1 MNDELVSQI
10 RNHVF
15 NVSEINQLIKEVF
28 ESSPYFKNISIKGEI
43 SNRKGRNIS
52 GHIYFSLK
60 DDQSTMKCV
69 MFKYDTLYL
78 KEDIKDGDKVTL
90 YGSISVYVP
99 SGSYQFIVKR
109 IEKEGLGD
117 ILLRKKLLIE
127 KLNKEGL
134 FSLEHKKQL
143 PKFPNKIGIIV
154 GKNSA
159 AAKDLEFNISR
170 RWPLAKITFYY
181 SLVQG
186 ELASK
191 DIISKL
197 EISDNDENDV
207 LILAR
212 GGGSIEDLSAF
223 DDESLARFV
232 YNLKTPLISAVGH
245 EINKSIVDLVSDKY
259 ASTPTGAAELAVPDK
274 EDVLNDLNQVQ
285 NYTYSIALNYYNK
298 LQSTLNILINNKNIT
313 SINAIQETLL
323 SKLNLIEQ
331 KVQTKTNLY
340 YEKLSSSLT
349 LKEKIINTLNPYNI
363 LDKGYSIIRNE
374 NGKVISESTQL
385 KDKNNATIIFKDQS
399 IAVEINKR

>member
-1 MNDELVSQI
+1 MNEELVNRIKS
-10 RNHVF
+10 HVF
-15 NVSEINQLIKEVF
+15 NVTEINQLIKDVF

-43 SNRKGRNIS
+43 SNWKGRNIS
-52 GHIYFSLK
+52 GHLYFSLK
-60 DDQSTMKCV
+60 DNQSTIKCV
-69 MFKYDTLYL
+69 MFKYDALYL

-90 YGSISVYVP
+90 YGSISVYTP

-127 KLNKEGL
+127 KLDKEGL
-134 FSLEHKKQL
+134 FNIEHKKEI
-143 PKFPNKIGIIV
+143 PEFPNKIGIIV

-197 EISDNDENDV
+197 EIADNDNNDV

-223 DDESLARFV
+223 DDESLARLV
-232 YNLKTPLISAVGH
+232 YTLKTPLISAVGH

-259 ASTPTGAAELAVPDK
+259 ASTPTGAAEIAVPNK
-274 EDVLNDLNQVQ
+274 EEILDDLNQEQ
-285 NYTYSIALNYYNK
+285 NYINSLVLSYYNK
-298 LQSTLNILINNKNIT
+298 LQSALNILINNKNIT
-313 SINAIQETLL
+313 SIDSIQETLF
-323 SKLNLIEQ
+323 SKINLLEQ
-331 KVQTKTNLY
+331 KIQTNGNMY
-340 YEKLSSSLT
+340 YEKISSNLT

-363 LDKGYSIIRNE
+363 LDKGYSIIRNDKG
-374 NGKVISESTQL
+374 NVISESTKL
-385 KDKNNATIIFKDQS
+385 KDKNNATIIFKDKS
-399 IAVEINKR
+399 IEVEINKR

>member
-1 MNDELVSQI
+1 MNEELVNQI
-10 RNHVF
+10 KNHVF
-15 NVSEINQLIKEVF
+15 NVTEINQLIKDVF

-43 SNRKGRNIS
+43 SNWKGRNIS

-60 DDQSTMKCV
+60 DNQSTIKCV
-69 MFKYDTLYL
+69 MFKYDALYL

-90 YGSISVYVP
+90 YGSISVYTP

-127 KLNKEGL
+127 KLDKEGL
-134 FSLEHKKQL
+134 FNIEHKKEI
-143 PKFPNKIGIIV
+143 PEFPNKIGIIV

-197 EISDNDENDV
+197 EIADNDNNDV

-232 YNLKTPLISAVGH
+232 YALKTPLISAVGH

-259 ASTPTGAAELAVPDK
+259 ASTPTGAAEIAVPNK
-274 EDVLNDLNQVQ
+274 EEILDDLNQEQ
-285 NYTYSIALNYYNK
+285 NYINSLVLSYYNK
-298 LQSTLNILINNKNIT
+298 LQSALNILINNKNII
-313 SINAIQETLL
+313 SIDSIQETLF
-323 SKLNLIEQ
+323 SKINLLEQ
-331 KVQTKTNLY
+331 KIQTNGNMY
-340 YEKLSSSLT
+340 YEKISSNLT

-363 LDKGYSIIRNE
+363 LDKGYSIIRNDKG
-374 NGKVISESTQL
+374 NVISESTKL
-385 KDKNNATIIFKDQS
+385 KDKNNATIIFKDKS
-399 IAVEINKR
+399 IEVEINKR

>member
-1 MNDELVSQI
+1 MNEELVNQI
-10 RNHVF
+10 KSHVF
-15 NVSEINQLIKEVF
+15 NVTEINQLIKDVF

-43 SNRKGRNIS
+43 SNWKGRNIS

-60 DDQSTMKCV
+60 DNQSTIKCV
-69 MFKYDTLYL
+69 MFKYDALYL

-90 YGSISVYVP
+90 YGSISVYTP

-134 FSLEHKKQL
+134 FNIEHKKEI
-143 PKFPNKIGIIV
+143 PEFPNQIGIIV

-197 EISDNDENDV
+197 EIADNDNNDV

-232 YNLKTPLISAVGH
+232 YALKTPLISAVGH

-259 ASTPTGAAELAVPDK
+259 ASTPTGAAEIAVPNK
-274 EDVLNDLNQVQ
+274 EEILDDLNQEQ
-285 NYTYSIALNYYNK
+285 NYINSLVLNYYNK
-298 LQSTLNILINNKNIT
+298 LQSALNILINNKNIT
-313 SINAIQETLL
+313 SIDSIQETLF
-323 SKLNLIEQ
+323 SKINLLEQ
-331 KVQTKTNLY
+331 KIQTNGNMY
-340 YEKLSSSLT
+340 YEKISSNLT

-363 LDKGYSIIRNE
+363 LDKGYSIIRNDKG
-374 NGKVISESTQL
+374 NVISESTKL
-385 KDKNNATIIFKDQS
+385 KDKNNATIIFKDKS
-399 IAVEINKR
+399 IEVEINKR

>member
-1 MNDELVSQI
+1 MNEELVNQI
-10 RNHVF
+10 KSHVF
-15 NVSEINQLIKEVF
+15 NVTEINQLIKDVF

-52 GHIYFSLK
+52 GHMYFSLK
-60 DDQSTMKCV
+60 DNQSTIKCV
-69 MFKYDTLYL
+69 MFKYDALYL

-90 YGSISVYVP
+90 YGSISVYTP

-134 FSLEHKKQL
+134 FNIEHKKEI
-143 PKFPNKIGIIV
+143 PEFPNKIGIIV

-197 EISDNDENDV
+197 EIADNDNNDV

-223 DDESLARFV
+223 DDESLARSV
-232 YNLKTPLISAVGH
+232 YTLKTPLISAVGH

-259 ASTPTGAAELAVPDK
+259 ASTPTGAAEIAVPNK
-274 EDVLNDLNQVQ
+274 QEVLDDLNQEQ
-285 NYTYSIALNYYNK
+285 NYINSLVLNYYNK

-313 SINAIQETLL
+313 SINSIQENLF
-323 SKLNLIEQ
+323 SKLNLLEQ
-331 KVQTKTNLY
+331 KIQTKSNIY
-340 YEKLSSSLT
+340 YEKLSSNLT
-349 LKEKIINTLNPYNI
+349 LKEKIVNTLNPYNI
-363 LDKGYSIIRNE
+363 LDKGYSIIQNDQG
-374 NGKVISESTQL
+374 NVISESTKL
-385 KDKNNATIIFKDQS
+385 KDKNNATIIFKDKS
-399 IAVEINKR
+399 IEVEINKR

>member
-1 MNDELVSQI
+1 MNEELVNQI
-10 RNHVF
+10 KSHVF
-15 NVSEINQLIKEVF
+15 NVTEINQLIKDVF

-43 SNRKGRNIS
+43 SNWKGRNIS

-60 DDQSTMKCV
+60 DNQSTIKCV
-69 MFKYDTLYL
+69 MFKYDALYL

-90 YGSISVYVP
+90 YGSISVYTP

-127 KLNKEGL
+127 KLDKEGL
-134 FSLEHKKQL
+134 FTIEHKKEL
-143 PKFPNKIGIIV
+143 PEFPNKIGIIV

-170 RWPLAKITFYY
+170 RWALAKITFYY

-197 EISDNDENDV
+197 EIADNDNNDV

-232 YNLKTPLISAVGH
+232 YALKTPLISAVGH

-259 ASTPTGAAELAVPDK
+259 ASTPTGAAEIAVPNK
-274 EDVLNDLNQVQ
+274 EEILDDLNQEQ
-285 NYTYSIALNYYNK
+285 NYINSLVLNYYNK
-298 LQSTLNILINNKNIT
+298 LQSALNILINNKNIT
-313 SINAIQETLL
+313 SIDSIQETLF
-323 SKLNLIEQ
+323 SKINLLEQ
-331 KVQTKTNLY
+331 KIQTNGNMY
-340 YEKLSSSLT
+340 YEKISSNIT
-349 LKEKIINTLNPYNI
+349 LKEKIISTLNPYNI
-363 LDKGYSIIRNE
+363 LDKGYSIIRNDQG
-374 NGKVISESTQL
+374 NVISESTKL
-385 KDKNNATIIFKDQS
+385 KDKNNATIIFKDKS
-399 IAVEINKR
+399 IKVEINKR

>member
-1 MNDELVSQI
+1 MNEELVNQI
-10 RNHVF
+10 KSHVF
-15 NVSEINQLIKEVF
+15 NVTEINQLIKDVF

-60 DDQSTMKCV
+60 DNQSTIKCV
-69 MFKYDTLYL
+69 MFKYDALYL

-90 YGSISVYVP
+90 YGSISVYTP

-134 FSLEHKKQL
+134 FNIEHKKEI
-143 PKFPNKIGIIV
+143 PEFPNKIGIIV

-186 ELASK
+186 ELAST

-197 EISDNDENDV
+197 EIADNDNNDV

-223 DDESLARFV
+223 DDESLARSV
-232 YNLKTPLISAVGH
+232 YALKTPLISAVGH
-245 EINKSIVDLVSDKY
+245 EINKSIIDLVSDKY
-259 ASTPTGAAELAVPDK
+259 ASTPTGAAEIAVPNK
-274 EDVLNDLNQVQ
+274 QEVLDDLNQEQ
-285 NYTYSIALNYYNK
+285 NYINSLVLNYYNK

-313 SINAIQETLL
+313 SINSIQENLF
-323 SKLNLIEQ
+323 SKLNLLEQ
-331 KVQTKTNLY
+331 KIQTKSNMY
-340 YEKLSSSLT
+340 YEKISSNLT
-349 LKEKIINTLNPYNI
+349 LKEKIVNTLNPYNI
-363 LDKGYSIIRNE
+363 LDKGYSIIQNDQG
-374 NGKVISESTQL
+374 NVISESTKL
-385 KDKNNATIIFKDQS
+385 KDKNNATIIFKDNS
-399 IAVEINKR
+399 IEVEINKR

>member
-1 MNDELVSQI
+1 MNEELVNQI
-10 RNHVF
+10 KSHVF
-15 NVSEINQLIKEVF
+15 NVTEINQLIKDVF

-43 SNRKGRNIS
+43 SNWKGRNIS

-60 DDQSTMKCV
+60 DNQSTIKCV
-69 MFKYDTLYL
+69 MFKYDALYL

-90 YGSISVYVP
+90 YGSISVYTP

-127 KLNKEGL
+127 KLDKEGL
-134 FSLEHKKQL
+134 FYIEHKKEI
-143 PKFPNKIGIIV
+143 PEFPNKIGIIV

-197 EISDNDENDV
+197 EIADNDNNDV

-232 YNLKTPLISAVGH
+232 YALKTPLISAVGH

-259 ASTPTGAAELAVPDK
+259 ASTPTGAAEIAVPNK
-274 EDVLNDLNQVQ
+274 EEILDDLNQEQ
-285 NYTYSIALNYYNK
+285 NYINSLVLNYYNK
-298 LQSTLNILINNKNIT
+298 LQSALNILINNKNIT
-313 SINAIQETLL
+313 SIDSIQETLF
-323 SKLNLIEQ
+323 SKINLLEQ
-331 KVQTKTNLY
+331 KIQTNGNMY
-340 YEKLSSSLT
+340 YEKISSNLT

-363 LDKGYSIIRNE
+363 LDKGYSIIRNDQG
-374 NGKVISESTQL
+374 NVISESTKL
-385 KDKNNATIIFKDQS
+385 KDKNNATIIFKDKS
-399 IAVEINKR
+399 IEVEINKR

>member
-1 MNDELVSQI
+1 MNEELVNQI
-10 RNHVF
+10 KSHVF
-15 NVSEINQLIKEVF
+15 NVTEINQLIKDVF

-43 SNRKGRNIS
+43 SNWKGRNIS

-60 DDQSTMKCV
+60 DNQSTIKCV
-69 MFKYDTLYL
+69 MFKYDALYL

-90 YGSISVYVP
+90 YGSISVYTP

-134 FSLEHKKQL
+134 FNIEHKKEI
-143 PKFPNKIGIIV
+143 PEFPNQIGIIV

-197 EISDNDENDV
+197 EIADNDNNDV

-232 YNLKTPLISAVGH
+232 YALKTPLISAVGH

-259 ASTPTGAAELAVPDK
+259 ASTPTGAAEIAVPNK
-274 EDVLNDLNQVQ
+274 EEILDDLNQEQ
-285 NYTYSIALNYYNK
+285 NYINSLVLNYYNK
-298 LQSTLNILINNKNIT
+298 LQSALNILINNKNIT
-313 SINAIQETLL
+313 SIDSIQETLF
-323 SKLNLIEQ
+323 SKINLLEQ
-331 KVQTKTNLY
+331 KIQTNGNMY
-340 YEKLSSSLT
+340 YEKISSNLT

-363 LDKGYSIIRNE
+363 LDKGYSIIRNDQG
-374 NGKVISESTQL
+374 NVISESTKL
-385 KDKNNATIIFKDQS
+385 KDKNNATIIFKDKS
-399 IAVEINKR
+399 IEVEINKR

>member
-1 MNDELVSQI
+1 MNEELVNQI
-10 RNHVF
+10 KSHVF
-15 NVSEINQLIKEVF
+15 NVTEINQLIKDVF

-43 SNRKGRNIS
+43 SNWKGRNIS
-52 GHIYFSLK
+52 GHLYFSLK
-60 DDQSTMKCV
+60 DNQSTIKCV
-69 MFKYDTLYL
+69 MFKYDALYL

-90 YGSISVYVP
+90 YGSISVYTP

-127 KLNKEGL
+127 KLDKEGL
-134 FSLEHKKQL
+134 FNIEHKKEI
-143 PKFPNKIGIIV
+143 PEFPNKIGIIV

-197 EISDNDENDV
+197 EIADNDNNDV

-232 YNLKTPLISAVGH
+232 YALKTPLISAVGH

-259 ASTPTGAAELAVPDK
+259 ASTPTGAAEIAVPNK
-274 EDVLNDLNQVQ
+274 EEILDDLNQEQ
-285 NYTYSIALNYYNK
+285 NYINSLVLSYYNK
-298 LQSTLNILINNKNIT
+298 LQSALNILINNKNIT
-313 SINAIQETLL
+313 SIDSIQETLF
-323 SKLNLIEQ
+323 SKINLLEQ
-331 KVQTKTNLY
+331 KIQTNGNMY
-340 YEKLSSSLT
+340 YEKISSNLT

-363 LDKGYSIIRNE
+363 LDKGYSIIRNDKG
-374 NGKVISESTQL
+374 NVISESTKL
-385 KDKNNATIIFKDQS
+385 KDKNNATIIFKDKS
-399 IAVEINKR
+399 IEVEINKR

>member
-1 MNDELVSQI
+1 MNEELVNQI
-10 RNHVF
+10 KSHVF
-15 NVSEINQLIKEVF
+15 NVTEINQLIKDVF

-60 DDQSTMKCV
+60 DNQSTIKCV
-69 MFKYDTLYL
+69 MFKYDALYL

-90 YGSISVYVP
+90 YGSISVYTP

-134 FSLEHKKQL
+134 FNIEHKKEI
-143 PKFPNKIGIIV
+143 PEFPNKIGIIV

-186 ELASK
+186 ELASR

-197 EISDNDENDV
+197 EIADNDNNDV

-223 DDESLARFV
+223 DDESLARSV
-232 YNLKTPLISAVGH
+232 YALKTPLISAVGH

-259 ASTPTGAAELAVPDK
+259 ASTPTGAAEIAVPNK
-274 EDVLNDLNQVQ
+274 QEVLDDLNQEQ
-285 NYTYSIALNYYNK
+285 NYINSLVLNYYNK

-313 SINAIQETLL
+313 SINSIQENLF
-323 SKLNLIEQ
+323 SKLNLLEQ
-331 KVQTKTNLY
+331 KIQTKSNMY
-340 YEKLSSSLT
+340 YEKISSNLT
-349 LKEKIINTLNPYNI
+349 LKEKIVNTLNPYNI
-363 LDKGYSIIRNE
+363 LDKGYSIIQNDQG
-374 NGKVISESTQL
+374 NVISESTKL
-385 KDKNNATIIFKDQS
+385 KDKNNATIIFKDNS
-399 IAVEINKR
+399 IEVEINKR